1 MTGTTWMMLL
11 SVLLVSVGLS
21 YSGMKKMSKP
31 LPKYT
36 TPEVVAKPARTVETA
51 NVIAV
56 EPRKKEEVRNWDL
69 LWKNT
74 LFKDDRT
81 EVEATTETTTEAGSQ
96 EQVNTEFELV
106 GIARMGRKDASTPV
120 AIILE
125 VKNNRNR
132 MGNMNRNN
140 PMQRRPGGFPGGEP
154 RFNRP
159 NDRPTLNTPP
169 PQEPENRKANKSL
182 YRIGDKVAAT
192 DYVIKNIIMEEN
204 KVVLERNGVETVLIL
219 DEKNTNS
226 SIRRER
232 VKNEEMAVR
241 AKYAQKAQATT
252 APQTPQAGIAQPGM
266 GVPPQNGAPGQAANA
281 NGLRPGMPQRSFT
294 RGQGQ
299 VQLNT
304 QPVQQNP
311 TSGMPPLPPT
321 MPGQNNSGVQQN
333 NSGVQQNN
341 NNNTGKGVN
350 VIRTDIFNPR
360 YSPIPQRLVD

>member
-36 TPEVVAKPARTVETA
+36 KPEVVAKPARTVDAA
-51 NVIAV
+51 NVISV
-56 EPRKKEEVRNWDL
+56 EPKKKQEVRNWDL
-69 LWKNT
+69 LWKNS

-81 EVEATTETTTEAGSQ
+81 EVEATSETTAEAGSQ
-96 EQVNTEFELV
+96 EQVNNEFELV
-106 GIARMGRKDASTPV
+106 GIARMGRKDAAAPV

-132 MGNMNRNN
+132 MGNMNNRNN
-140 PMQRRPGGFPGGEP
+140 PMQRRPGGFPGGDP

-159 NDRPTLNTPP
+159 NERPNLNSPP
-169 PQEPENRKANKSL
+169 SQQPENRKANKSL
-182 YRIGDKVAAT
+182 YRIGDKVAGT

-204 KVVLERNGVETVLIL
+204 KVVLVRNGVETVLIL
-219 DEKNTNS
+219 DEKNTNN

-241 AKYAQKAQATT
+241 AKYAQKAPTSTSAQ
-252 APQTPQAGIAQPGM
+252 QTSQPGAVQQPGM
-266 GVPPQNGAPGQAANA
+266 GGPPQNRAPGQGANPNNVRVGMQPRNA
-281 NGLRPGMPQRSFT
+281 QPGQT
-294 RGQGQ
+294 
-299 VQLNT
+299 NT
-304 QPVQQNP
+304 SAGARISQPVQQNP

-321 MPGQNNSGVQQN
+321 VPGQNNN
-333 NSGVQQNN
+333 GVQQNN
-341 NNNTGKGVN
+341 NTGMEIPTEVFRRQNNA
-350 VIRTDIFNPR
+350 
-360 YSPIPQRLVD
+360 PIPQMLVE

>member
-21 YSGMKKMSKP
+21 YSGMKKMSAP

-36 TPEVVAKPARTVETA
+36 KSEVAAAPQRTIDSSS
-51 NVIAV
+51 VIAV
-56 EPRKKEEVRNWDL
+56 EPRKKEGVRNWDL
-69 LWKNT
+69 LWKNS

-81 EVEATTETTTEAGSQ
+81 EVEAAAGPTDEAGSQ
-96 EQVNTEFELV
+96 EQVNNEFELV

-125 VKNNRNR
+125 VKNNARNR
-132 MGNMNRNN
+132 MNNMNNRNN
-140 PMQRRPGGFPGGEP
+140 PGFRRPGGFPGGDP

-169 PQEPENRKANKSL
+169 TQEPENRKANKSL
-182 YRIGDKVAAT
+182 YRIGDKVAST
-192 DYVIKNIIMEEN
+192 EYVVKNIIMEDN
-204 KVVLERNGVETVLIL
+204 KVVLERGGVETVLIL

-241 AKYAQKAQATT
+241 AKYAQKTEAAA
-252 APQTPQAGIAQPGM
+252 APQTPQTGTPQQ
-266 GVPPQNGAPGQAANA
+266 GVTPQNGTPGQGTPP
-281 NGLRPGMPQRSFT
+281 NGFRPGMPQRPFM
-294 RGQGQ
+294 QGQ
-299 VQLNT
+299 RNMPAGPQAM

-321 MPGQNNSGVQQN
+321 MPGQNNG
-333 NSGVQQNN
+333 GVQQNN
-341 NNNTGKGVN
+341 NSGTTGRGAEM
-350 VIRTDIFNPR
+350 RRR
-360 YSPIPQRLVD
+360 YSPIPQRVVD

>member
-11 SVLLVSVGLS
+11 GVLLVSVGLS
-21 YSGMKKMSKP
+21 YSGMKKMSAP

-36 TPEVVAKPARTVETA
+36 KPEQAESQTRTIDNS

-56 EPRKKEEVRNWDL
+56 EPREKEEVRNWDL

-81 EVEATTETTTEAGSQ
+81 EVEATADPAAEADSQ
-96 EQVNTEFELV
+96 EQVNNEFELV

-125 VKNNRNR
+125 VKNNARNR
-132 MGNMNRNN
+132 MNNMNNRNMPLN
-140 PMQRRPGGFPGGEP
+140 RRPGGFPGDT
-154 RFNRP
+154 RINRP
-159 NDRPTLNTPP
+159 NDRPSLNKPP
-169 PQEPENRKANKSL
+169 EQQQPENRKANKSL

-204 KVVLERNGVETVLIL
+204 KVVLERGGVETVLIL
-219 DEKNTNS
+219 DEKNTNN

-241 AKYAQKAQATT
+241 AKYAQANAT
-252 APQTPQAGIAQPGM
+252 ASQTPQPAVAQPQQGP
-266 GVPPQNGAPGQAANA
+266 GAPPQNAVPGQTPPSN
-281 NGLRPGMPQRSFT
+281 NIRVGMPQRNLQP
-294 RGQGQ
+294 GQT
-299 VQLNT
+299 NT

-311 TSGMPPLPPT
+311 TSGMPPMPPT
-321 MPGQNNSGVQQN
+321 MPGQGNG
-333 NSGVQQNN
+333 GVQQNN
-341 NNNTGKGVN
+341 NTETGTNGKQSELM
-350 VIRTDIFNPR
+350 RRRF
-360 YSPIPQRLVD
+360 SPIP

>member
-1 MTGTTWMMLL
+1 MTGTTWMLLL

-21 YSGMKKMSKP
+21 YSGMKKMSAP

-36 TPEVVAKPARTVETA
+36 KPEVVAKPTRTVDTA

-69 LWKNT
+69 LWKNS

-81 EVEATTETTTEAGSQ
+81 EVEATAEPATEAGSQ
-96 EQVNTEFELV
+96 EQVNNEFELV

-140 PMQRRPGGFPGGEP
+140 PMQRRPGGFPGGDP

-169 PQEPENRKANKSL
+169 TQEPENRKANKSL

-204 KVVLERNGVETVLIL
+204 KVALERGGVETVLIL
-219 DEKNTNS
+219 DEKNTNN

-241 AKYAQKAQATT
+241 AKYAQKAQTNT
-252 APQTPQAGIAQPGM
+252 PTQQTPQAGNAQPQPGM
-266 GVPPQNGAPGQAANA
+266 GMPPQNGVSGQAANA
-281 NGLRPGMPQRSFT
+281 TGFRPGMQQRPFM
-294 RGQGQ
+294 QGRTNMQ
-299 VQLNT
+299 SGTQNT

-311 TSGMPPLPPT
+311 TQGMPPLPPSL
-321 MPGQNNSGVQQN
+321 PGQNNSGVQQN
-333 NSGVQQNN
+333 N
-341 NNNTGKGVN
+341 NTGTGSGAEQ
-350 VIRTDIFNPR
+350 RRRF
-360 YSPIPQRLVD
+360 SPIPQRVVD

>member
-11 SVLLVSVGLS
+11 SILLVSVGLS
-21 YSGMKKMSKP
+21 YSGMKKMSAP

-36 TPEVVAKPARTVETA
+36 KPEVAAAPSRTVDA
-51 NVIAV
+51 PSVIAA

-81 EVEATTETTTEAGSQ
+81 EVEATADPAAEAGSQ
-96 EQVNTEFELV
+96 EQVNNEFELV

-125 VKNNRNR
+125 VKNNARNR
-132 MGNMNRNN
+132 MNMMNNRNN
-140 PMQRRPGGFPGGEP
+140 PMMNRRPGGFPGDP

-159 NDRPTLNTPP
+159 NDRPTLSRPAEP
-169 PQEPENRKANKSL
+169 PQPENRKANKSL
-182 YRIGDKVAAT
+182 YRIGDKVAGT
-192 DYVIKNIIMEEN
+192 EYVIKNIVMEEN
-204 KVVLERNGVETVLIL
+204 KVVLERGGVETVLIL

-241 AKYAQKAQATT
+241 AKYAQKAQESTSAAQTG
-252 APQTPQAGIAQPGM
+252 AVPQQP
-266 GVPPQNGAPGQAANA
+266 GVPPQNAGPGQAQNP
-281 NGLRPGMPQRSFT
+281 NGFRPGMPQRPFMQ
-294 RGQGQ
+294 GQGNTQ
-299 VQLNT
+299 PGTQNT

-321 MPGQNNSGVQQN
+321 MPGQG

-341 NNNTGKGVN
+341 NTGTGTTG
-350 VIRTDIFNPR
+350 RGAEMRRR
-360 YSPIPQRLVD
+360 YSPIPQRVVD

>member
-21 YSGMKKMSKP
+21 YSGMKKMSAP

-36 TPEVVAKPARTVETA
+36 KTEVASAPSRSVDSPA
-51 NVIAV
+51 VIV
-56 EPRKKEEVRNWDL
+56 TEPRKKADVRNWDL

-81 EVEATTETTTEAGSQ
+81 EVEAAAEPTAEAGSQ
-96 EQVNTEFELV
+96 EQVNNEFELV
-106 GIARMGRKDASTPV
+106 GIARMGRKDVSTPV

-132 MGNMNRNN
+132 MNNMNNRNM
-140 PMQRRPGGFPGGEP
+140 PMNSRRPGGFSGDS
-154 RFNRP
+154 RFSRP
-159 NDRPTLNTPP
+159 NERPALNKPP
-169 PQEPENRKANKSL
+169 EPQQPENRKANKSL

-192 DYVIKNIIMEEN
+192 EYVIKNIVMEEN
-204 KVVLERNGVETVLIL
+204 KVVLERGGVETVLIL

-241 AKYAQKAQATT
+241 AKYAQKAQTDAS
-252 APQTPQAGIAQPGM
+252 AAQPPQAGAVPQPGAA
-266 GVPPQNGAPGQAANA
+266 PQNTVPGQPQNA
-281 NGLRPGMPQRSFT
+281 FGNRVGMPQRSIMHGQ
-294 RGQGQ
+294 RG
-299 VQLNT
+299 VQSGMQNT

-311 TSGMPPLPPT
+311 TSGMPPLPPS
-321 MPGQNNSGVQQN
+321 MPVQSNNFIQQNSNSGTGMN
-333 NSGVQQNN
+333 N
-341 NNNTGKGVN
+341 KAAEI
-350 VIRTDIFNPR
+350 IRLR
-360 YSPIPQRLVD
+360 QSPIPQRLVD